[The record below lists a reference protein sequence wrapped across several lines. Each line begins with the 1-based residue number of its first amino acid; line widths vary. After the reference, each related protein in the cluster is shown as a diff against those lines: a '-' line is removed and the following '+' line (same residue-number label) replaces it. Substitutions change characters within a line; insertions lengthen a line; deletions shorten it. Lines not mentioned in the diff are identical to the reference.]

1 MCCGSG
7 LILGRVGE
15 LFYEAT
21 LLKGTMKAEQEIGKE
36 FSRRVSKASKRR
48 FHCGSW
54 SVGTNEK
61 KKKVHEQAEK
71 LRNKFVIQELGYAEL
86 WKPNNEFDFFF

>member
-1 MCCGSG
+1 MCCGSD
-7 LILGRVGE
+7 LILRRVGE

-36 FSRRVSKASKRR
+36 FSRTVSKASKRR

-61 KKKVHEQAEK
+61 KKSAWTSRKIKKQICYTGVGLCRAMK
-71 LRNKFVIQELGYAEL
+71 A
-86 WKPNNEFDFFF
+86 

>member
-48 FHCGSW
+48 FHCGS
-54 SVGTNEK
+54 
-61 KKKVHEQAEK
+61 
-71 LRNKFVIQELGYAEL
+71 
-86 WKPNNEFDFFF
+86 

>member
-36 FSRRVSKASKRR
+36 FSRRVSKDSKHR

-61 KKKVHEQAEK
+61 KKKGAWTSRKIKKQICYTGVGLCRAMK
-71 LRNKFVIQELGYAEL
+71 A
-86 WKPNNEFDFFF
+86 